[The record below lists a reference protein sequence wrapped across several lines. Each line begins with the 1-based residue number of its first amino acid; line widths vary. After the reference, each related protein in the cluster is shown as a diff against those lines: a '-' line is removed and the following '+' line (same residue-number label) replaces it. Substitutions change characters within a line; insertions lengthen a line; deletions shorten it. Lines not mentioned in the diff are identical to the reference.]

1 MSDTFRKPLLRFLVV
16 LFLLFLLLFLTV
28 DAEDNKTSNGTVDS
42 NESIIVECPPSHRP
56 GKRFHVAKLDFSY
69 VETPLLA
76 SVCVLFV
83 SIAKVGE

>member
-1 MSDTFRKPLLRFLVV
+1 MSNSFRKLAVSCLAVLMFLSC
-16 LFLLFLLLFLTV
+16 LPTV
-28 DAEDNKTSNGTVDS
+28 AADDNKTSNESIDSDESITVD
-42 NESIIVECPPSHRP
+42 CPPSHLP

-76 SVCVLFV
+76 SLCVLFV